1 MVAGVGR
8 SLIEA
13 REAAGLTQADLADAL
28 GIPEAQVARDERN
41 EYRGLSSRHA
51 RRILGVLQA
60 QAAAASAA
68 RRPPSS
74 FYRGVDHRVTRH

>member
-1 MVAGVGR
+1 MAAGVGR

-13 REAAGLTQADLADAL
+13 REAAGLTQAELAQAL

-51 RRILGVLQA
+51 RRLLGVLQA
-60 QAAAASAA
+60 HASASA
-68 RRPPSS
+68 DALRPPSS
-74 FYRGVDHRVTRH
+74 FYRGVDHRVIRH